1 MFIIFFQINKNIQPF
16 LSSRLGIHDT
26 CGVNNLHGMPG
37 VIAGIIGIIMA
48 AVASESSYGSSL
60 YLIFPARAPSEGSE
74 ELLRL
79 QSQIPELEP
88 GSGISASTQAL
99 YQFLALLVSLVIAIA
114 GGILTGLILKI
125 GPLQELHTDD
135 LYEDEKY
142 WILEE
147 EEEKEGSEFEGMAMS
162 DNHHHGVTRVAEVN
176 PV

>member
-1 MFIIFFQINKNIQPF
+1 MH
-16 LSSRLGIHDT
+16 RLAGG
-26 CGVNNLHGMPG
+26 CLAMERQRFNRYFSHG
-37 VIAGIIGIIMA
+37 
-48 AVASESSYGSSL
+48 
-60 YLIFPARAPSEGSE
+60 APSEGSE